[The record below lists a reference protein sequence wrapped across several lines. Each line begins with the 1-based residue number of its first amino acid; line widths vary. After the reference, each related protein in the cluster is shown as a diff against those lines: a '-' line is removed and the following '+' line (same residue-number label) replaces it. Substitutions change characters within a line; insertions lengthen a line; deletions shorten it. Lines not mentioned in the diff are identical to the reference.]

1 MTETKNKKSI
11 SKKTLI
17 AGIIQENPVFVSL
30 LGMCSALAT
39 TTSIE
44 SALGMGLL
52 VIFTLVCSNVLISL
66 LRKLIP
72 AEVKIP
78 CYIIIIATF
87 VTIVKMLT
95 EAFLPDLYQSLG
107 VFISLI
113 VVNCIILGRAE
124 SFASKNSVGL
134 SLLDGIG
141 SGIGYTLALVVIAVI
156 REFFGTGGFAIGV
169 YFPIKEIHLILIPQK
184 YTISL
189 LTQPTGG
196 FLTFGIVLGVVAYI
210 GQRKAAKAERLKQ
223 ERIQMLIAKKQEEN
237 RKKAEEAAKA
247 KALEEAN
254 NKALEAKAEDNKAET
269 STEAKE
275 APKQEAK
282 EEVKQDEVKDD
293 KKEASSEDK
302 NEEKDSEEEKKVTV

>member
-254 NKALEAKAEDNKAET
+254 NKALEANAEDNKTET
-269 STEAKE
+269 STEVKE
-275 APKQEAK
+275 APKQEVK

-302 NEEKDSEEEKKVTV
+302 KEENDSEEEKKVTV